1 MTNTSL
7 IISPLVSIYFLVP
20 LLFIS
25 FIYCIYLI
33 LGQKKGCYFR
43 VLAIIV
49 LGGALLDPAI
59 EDEKRQSQKSYVSI
73 VVDRSD
79 SQKLGRRLSQT
90 DEALDL
96 LKKRLI
102 DFPSIEPKIIDI
114 YTTDGGVSGTRLFDS
129 LRTLLKDI
137 PSNRLSGIILLTDGV
152 IQDIP
157 KHIEQLEIAAP
168 LHAFVTGNADEYDRR
183 IELVESPR
191 FGIVGKQQI
200 IRARIIDTGNA
211 KDRVKISVKKDG
223 QEIQSYSPVP
233 GDIVNIKV
241 NIDHAGANIIEL
253 ETPVASNELTPNN
266 NKAFVSIEGARD
278 QLKVLLVSGEPNPGE
293 RSWRNLLRSDPNV
306 ELVHFTILRPPE
318 KVDPT
323 PASELSLIAF
333 PTADLFGP
341 KINEF
346 DLIIFDR
353 YFNQTFLPSTY
364 FENVKKYIN
373 NGGAFLAVVGPDYAT
388 TKGIFYSPLET
399 ILPAKPTGAVVEQ
412 AFRPSISKLGERHPV
427 TRDLNHL
434 NNLPQTWGHWFRQ
447 VEGQIVAGSPI
458 LNGANDLP
466 LLVVSRQEKGRVA
479 LLLSDQIWLWSRGF
493 DGGGP
498 YTELSRK
505 LAHWLMKEPELEE
518 EAITARVDGN
528 QVLIIRQTMQESV
541 SPVTI
546 TSPSGATRTVE
557 LSGKASG
564 LWQAHLSIDELGLWR
579 FTTDKLSTS
588 LQVGSQITK
597 ETEDLISSTETLQSI
612 ALATGGSV
620 RRLEKGKGEIEFP
633 RLLQLPPS
641 KTYQGLDWIALK
653 DTHSSEL
660 IGLKVFP
667 LAIGFGAM
675 CILMLFI
682 LIAWFS
688 EGYVRKISK

>member
-1 MTNTSL
+1 MNNTSL
-7 IISPLVSIYFLVP
+7 IFSPLVPIYLLIP
-20 LLFIS
+20 ILFIS
-25 FIYCIYLI
+25 FIYCLYLI
-33 LGQKKGCYFR
+33 LRQNKGCYYR
-43 VLAIIV
+43 VLSIIV
-49 LGGALLDPAI
+49 LAGTLFDPAI
-59 EDEKRQSQKSYVSI
+59 KDEKRQNQKSYVTI
-73 VVDRSD
+73 VVDRSE
-79 SQKLGRRLSQT
+79 SQRIGQRLSQT

-96 LKKRLI
+96 IKKKLS
-102 DFPSIEPKIIDI
+102 DLPNIEAKIIEF
-114 YTTDGGVSGTRLFDS
+114 YNTDGGVNGTRLFDS
-129 LRTLLKDI
+129 LRTLLKEI
-137 PSNRLSGIILLTDGV
+137 PSERLSGVILLTDGV
-152 IQDIP
+152 IHDIP
-157 KHIEQLEIAAP
+157 KNIEQLRVSAP
-168 LHAFVTGNADEYDRR
+168 LHAFVTGNSEEYDRR
-183 IELVESPR
+183 IELIESPR

-200 IRARIIDTGNA
+200 IRARIIDTRNN
-211 KDRVKISVKKDG
+211 KDRVEITVKKDG
-223 QEIQSYSPVP
+223 QEIQSYSPIP

-253 ETPVASNELTPNN
+253 EAPVVADELTPNN

-353 YFNQTFLPSTY
+353 YFNQTFLPSIY
-364 FENVKKYIN
+364 FENIKKYIK

-399 ILPAKPTGAVVEQ
+399 ILPAKPTGAVIEQ
-412 AFRPSISKLGERHPV
+412 TFRPSISKLGERHPV

-447 VEGQIVAGSPI
+447 IAGQVVNGSPI
-458 LNGANDLP
+458 LNGVNDLP
-466 LLVVSRQEKGRVA
+466 LLVLSRQEKGRTA

-518 EAITARVDGN
+518 EALTAHAQGN
-528 QVLIIRQTMQESV
+528 QASIIRQTMEDTV

-546 TSPSGATRTVE
+546 TAPSGASRSIE
-557 LSGKASG
+557 LSQKAPG
-564 LWQAHLSIDELGLWR
+564 LWEAHLPVEELGLWK
-579 FTTDKLSTS
+579 FVNDKLSTL
-588 LQVGSQITK
+588 LQVGSQTTK
-597 ETEDLISSTETLQSI
+597 ETEDLISSTENLLPLAS
-612 ALATGGSV
+612 ATGGSV
-620 RRLEKGKGEIEFP
+620 RRLIKGRNDITVP
-633 RLLQLPPS
+633 RLLQIPMS
-641 KTYQGLDWIALK
+641 KHYQGADWIALK
-653 DTHSSEL
+653 DTQPSEL

-667 LAIGFGAM
+667 LASGFGAM
-675 CILMLFI
+675 SILMLI
-682 LIAWFS
+682 ISIAWFA
-688 EGYVRKISK
+688 EGYVRKILK

>member
-7 IISPLVSIYFLVP
+7 IISPLVSIYFLIP

-33 LGQKKGCYFR
+33 LRQNKGCYFR
-43 VLAIIV
+43 VLAILV
-49 LGGALLDPAI
+49 LAGALLDPAI

-102 DFPSIEPKIIDI
+102 DFPSIEPKIIDF
-114 YTTDGGVSGTRLFDS
+114 YTTDGGLSGTRLFDS

-137 PSNRLSGIILLTDGV
+137 PSDRLSGVILLTDGI

-168 LHAFVTGNADEYDRR
+168 LHAFVTGNADEHDRR

-200 IRARIIDTGNA
+200 IRARIIDTGND

-373 NGGAFLAVVGPDYAT
+373 NGGA
-388 TKGIFYSPLET
+388 
-399 ILPAKPTGAVVEQ
+399 
-412 AFRPSISKLGERHPV
+412 
-427 TRDLNHL
+427 
-434 NNLPQTWGHWFRQ
+434 
-447 VEGQIVAGSPI
+447 
-458 LNGANDLP
+458 
-466 LLVVSRQEKGRVA
+466 
-479 LLLSDQIWLWSRGF
+479 
-493 DGGGP
+493 
-498 YTELSRK
+498 
-505 LAHWLMKEPELEE
+505 
-518 EAITARVDGN
+518 
-528 QVLIIRQTMQESV
+528 
-541 SPVTI
+541 
-546 TSPSGATRTVE
+546 
-557 LSGKASG
+557 
-564 LWQAHLSIDELGLWR
+564 
-579 FTTDKLSTS
+579 
-588 LQVGSQITK
+588 
-597 ETEDLISSTETLQSI
+597 
-612 ALATGGSV
+612 
-620 RRLEKGKGEIEFP
+620 
-633 RLLQLPPS
+633 
-641 KTYQGLDWIALK
+641 
-653 DTHSSEL
+653 
-660 IGLKVFP
+660 
-667 LAIGFGAM
+667 
-675 CILMLFI
+675 
-682 LIAWFS
+682 
-688 EGYVRKISK
+688 

>member
-1 MTNTSL
+1 MTDISL
-7 IISPLVSIYFLVP
+7 IFSPLIPISFLIP

-25 FIYCIYLI
+25 LLYCLYAI
-33 LGQKKGCYFR
+33 LCQNKGCYFR
-43 VLAIIV
+43 VLAIII
-49 LGGALLDPAI
+49 LAMTLLDPAI
-59 EDEKRQSQKSYVSI
+59 QDEKRQSQKSYVSI

-79 SQKLGRRLSQT
+79 SQRIGQRLSQSEET
-90 DEALDL
+90 LNL
-96 LKKRLI
+96 LKKKLT
-102 DFPSIEPKIIDI
+102 DFPNIETKIIDF
-114 YTTDGGVSGTRLFDS
+114 YNTDGGVGGTRLFES
-129 LRTLLKDI
+129 LRNSLKDI
-137 PSNRLSGIILLTDGV
+137 PAGRLSGVILITDGV
-152 IQDIP
+152 IHDIP
-157 KHIEQLEIAAP
+157 KNIDQLDISAP
-168 LHAFVTGNADEYDRR
+168 LHAFVTGNSNEYDRR

-191 FGIVGKQQI
+191 FGIIGKQQI
-200 IRARIIDTGNA
+200 IRARIVDTKND

-223 QEIQSYSPVP
+223 QEIQSYSPIP

-241 NIDHAGANIIEL
+241 NIDHSGANIIEL
-253 ETPVASNELTPNN
+253 ETPVVSDELTSNN
-266 NKAFVSIEGARD
+266 NKIFVSIEGARD

-353 YFNQTFLPSTY
+353 YYNQTFLPSTY

-373 NGGAFLAVVGPDYAT
+373 NGGAFLAVVGPDYST
-388 TKGIFYSPLET
+388 PKGIFYSPLEQV
-399 ILPAKPTGAVVEQ
+399 LPAKPTGTIVEQ

-427 TRDLNHL
+427 TRDINHL
-434 NNLPQTWGHWFRQ
+434 NNLSQTWGRWFRQ
-447 VEGQIVAGSPI
+447 VEGQIVVGFPI

-466 LLVVSRQEKGRVA
+466 LLVLSRQGKGRVA

-505 LAHWLMKEPELEE
+505 LAHWLMKEPDLEE
-518 EAITARVDGN
+518 EAISAHVEGN
-528 QVLIIRQTMQESV
+528 QLSIIRQTMQDTI

-546 TSPSGATRTVE
+546 TSPSGATRDLQLIE
-557 LSGKASG
+557 KASG
-564 LWQAHLSIDELGLWR
+564 LWEGRFSVDELGIWR
-579 FTTDKLSTS
+579 FTSDKLSTS
-588 LQVGSQITK
+588 LQVGSQTTK
-597 ETEDLISSTETLQSI
+597 ETEDLISSTESLQSLAI
-612 ALATGGSV
+612 ATGGSV
-620 RRLEKGKGEIEFP
+620 RRLIKGKSEIEFP

-641 KTYQGLDWIALK
+641 KNYQGADWIALK
-653 DTHSSEL
+653 DSQPSEL

-667 LAIGFGAM
+667 LAIGFSAM
-675 CILMLFI
+675 CLLMLVVSI
-682 LIAWFS
+682 SWLV
-688 EGYVRKISK
+688 EGYVRKIRR

>member
-1 MTNTSL
+1 
-7 IISPLVSIYFLVP
+7 
-20 LLFIS
+20 
-25 FIYCIYLI
+25 
-33 LGQKKGCYFR
+33 
-43 VLAIIV
+43 
-49 LGGALLDPAI
+49 
-59 EDEKRQSQKSYVSI
+59 
-73 VVDRSD
+73 
-79 SQKLGRRLSQT
+79 
-90 DEALDL
+90 
-96 LKKRLI
+96 
-102 DFPSIEPKIIDI
+102 
-114 YTTDGGVSGTRLFDS
+114 
-129 LRTLLKDI
+129 
-137 PSNRLSGIILLTDGV
+137 
-152 IQDIP
+152 
-157 KHIEQLEIAAP
+157 
-168 LHAFVTGNADEYDRR
+168 
-183 IELVESPR
+183 
-191 FGIVGKQQI
+191 
-200 IRARIIDTGNA
+200 
-211 KDRVKISVKKDG
+211 
-223 QEIQSYSPVP
+223 
-233 GDIVNIKV
+233 
-241 NIDHAGANIIEL
+241 
-253 ETPVASNELTPNN
+253 
-266 NKAFVSIEGARD
+266 
-278 QLKVLLVSGEPNPGE
+278 VLLVSGEPNPGE

-399 ILPAKPTGAVVEQ
+399 ILPAKPTGAIIEQ

-427 TRDLNHL
+427 TRDLNHI

-518 EAITARVDGN
+518 EAITAHADGN
-528 QVLIIRQTMQESV
+528 QLLIIRQTMQESV

-557 LSGKASG
+557 LSGKAPG

-620 RRLEKGKGEIEFP
+620 RRLEKGKGEIELP

-641 KTYQGLDWIALK
+641 KTYQGLDWIAFK

-688 EGYVRKISK
+688 EGYVRKLRK

>member
-1 MTNTSL
+1 MTNISLIFSPLIPINLLIPLL
-7 IISPLVSIYFLVP
+7 IISL
-20 LLFIS
+20 
-25 FIYCIYLI
+25 IYCLYAI
-33 LGQKKGCYFR
+33 LGQYKGCYFR
-43 VLAIIV
+43 ALAIII
-49 LGGALLDPAI
+49 LALTLLDPAI
-59 EDEKRQSQKSYVSI
+59 QDEKRQSQKSYLVV
-73 VVDRSD
+73 VVDRSE
-79 SQKLGRRLSQT
+79 SQRIGQRLGQSQ
-90 DEALDL
+90 EALDL
-96 LKKRLI
+96 LKKRLMEFPNI
-102 DFPSIEPKIIDI
+102 EMKIVDF
-114 YTTDGGVSGTRLFDS
+114 YNTDGGISGTRLFDP

-137 PSNRLSGIILLTDGV
+137 PSDRLSGVILVTDGV
-152 IQDIP
+152 VQDIP
-157 KHIEQLEIAAP
+157 KNIEQLEIRAP
-168 LHAFVTGNADEYDRR
+168 LHTFVTGDNNEHDRR

-200 IRARIIDTGNA
+200 IRARVIDNRND

-223 QEIQSYSPVP
+223 QEIQSYSPIL

-241 NIDHAGANIIEL
+241 NIDHAGGNIIEL
-253 ETPVASNELTPNN
+253 ESPVVSDELTSNN
-266 NKAFVSIEGARD
+266 NKVFVSIEGTRD

-333 PTADLFGP
+333 PTADLFGS

-353 YFNQTFLPSTY
+353 YFNQTFLPSSY

-388 TKGIFYSPLET
+388 PKGIFYSPLEP
-399 ILPAKPTGAVVEQ
+399 ILPAKPTGAVIEK
-412 AFRPSISKLGERHPV
+412 AFRPSISKLGKRHPV
-427 TRDLNHL
+427 TRDINHL
-434 NNLPQTWGHWFRQ
+434 NNISQTWGHWFRQ
-447 VEGQIVAGSPI
+447 VEGQIVTGSPI
-458 LNGANDLP
+458 LNGADDLP
-466 LLVVSRQEKGRVA
+466 LLVLSRQEKGRVA

-518 EAITARVDGN
+518 EAIRAHVDGN
-528 QVLIIRQTMQESV
+528 RLSIIRQTMHEAV

-546 TSPSGATRTVE
+546 TTPSGVTHDIQLIENAP
-557 LSGKASG
+557 G
-564 LWQAHLSIDELGLWR
+564 LWETHLSIDELGLWR
-579 FTTDKLSTS
+579 FTSDNLLTS
-588 LQVGSQITK
+588 LQVGSQTTK
-597 ETEDLISSTETLQSI
+597 ETENLISSTESLQPL

-620 RRLEKGKGEIEFP
+620 RRLKKGKSEIEFP

-641 KTYQGLDWIALK
+641 KNYQGADWIALK
-653 DTHSSEL
+653 DSQPSEL
-660 IGLKVFP
+660 VGLKVFP

-675 CILMLFI
+675 CILILSI
-682 LIAWFS
+682 LIAWFA
-688 EGYVRKISK
+688 EGYVHKISR